1 MALRWAIFGTGTI
14 SAKFVAGLRHAPGA
28 SASLVASRSAQNGQ
42 RFADIFGI
50 GRAVE
55 GYEAAAGSGGAD
67 IAYIGTPPSEHARH
81 AILCL
86 EAGLPVLIEKPFA
99 ASASEARRIADAAR
113 AAGLF
118 CMEAM
123 WTRFIPA
130 AQRLKAVVDAG
141 ELGEIHQVSGNFCFS
156 NAPDPAN
163 GSFDPARGGGAL
175 AQLGI
180 YPLSLAHWLF
190 GPPQSL
196 HAEGRMGETGVE
208 EDVALAVRYRDGIT
222 GSFHTSLRATGDN
235 GFRVLGTT
243 GSAAFAGPIF
253 RPHGLVRRRA
263 TPRQRPRD
271 PAAALSFK
279 ARLREHGLAQH
290 LAQWHGLLRPGGK
303 VERHLFAGNG
313 YHYQAIEADR
323 CIAAGLTE
331 SPVMPLAQSI
341 ALAETL
347 DTIRAITRQQ
357 NGMSQQNGEQV

>member
-1 MALRWAIFGTGTI
+1 MALRWAIFGTGAI

-28 SASLVASRSAQNGQ
+28 TASLVASRSAQNGQ
-42 RFADIFGI
+42 RFAASFGI
-50 GRAVE
+50 GQAVE
-55 GYEAAAGSGGAD
+55 GYAEAAASGAAD

-86 EAGLPVLIEKPFA
+86 EAGMPVLIEKPFA
-99 ASASEARRIADAAR
+99 ASGTDARRIADAAR
-113 AAGLF
+113 ASGLF

-130 AQRLKAVVDAG
+130 ARRLKAIVEAG
-141 ELGEIHQVSGNFCFS
+141 ELGDIRQFTGDFCFS

-190 GPPQSL
+190 GAPETL
-196 HAEGRMGETGVE
+196 HIEGRIGETGVE
-208 EDVALAVRYRDGIT
+208 EDVALSLRYPGGVI
-222 GSFHTSLRATGDN
+222 GSIHTSLRATGDN
-235 GFRVLGTT
+235 GLAVLGTT

-253 RPHGLVRRRA
+253 RPYGLARRRYS
-263 TPRQRPRD
+263 PRQRPAD

-279 ARLREHGLAQH
+279 ARLREQALAQR
-290 LAQWHGLLRPGGK
+290 LAQWHGLLRPNAK

-331 SPVMPLAQSI
+331 SPVMPLADSV

-347 DTIRAITRQQ
+347 DTIRTRIRQQ
-357 NGMSQQNGEQV
+357 NGTHI